1 MFPAI
6 FEIMTMPHVR
16 EATLDDI
23 PQLCDLL
30 TILFTQ
36 EADFQPD
43 SAKQSQGLR
52 QIIEHPEV
60 GRILVLH
67 DGSTVIGMVNLL
79 FTISTALGK
88 RVAILEDMI
97 VHPDWRGGGAG
108 STLLKEA
115 IAFAQASGC
124 SRITLLSDRLN
135 SSAIRFYQRHGFTL
149 SDMVPLRLLFP
160 E

>member
-1 MFPAI
+1 
-6 FEIMTMPHVR
+6 MPHVR

-79 FTISTALGK
+79 FTISTALGT
-88 RVAILEDMI
+88 RVAILEDII
-97 VHPDWRGGGAG
+97 VEVW
-108 STLLKEA
+108 S
-115 IAFAQASGC
+115 
-124 SRITLLSDRLN
+124 
-135 SSAIRFYQRHGFTL
+135 
-149 SDMVPLRLLFP
+149 
-160 E
+160 